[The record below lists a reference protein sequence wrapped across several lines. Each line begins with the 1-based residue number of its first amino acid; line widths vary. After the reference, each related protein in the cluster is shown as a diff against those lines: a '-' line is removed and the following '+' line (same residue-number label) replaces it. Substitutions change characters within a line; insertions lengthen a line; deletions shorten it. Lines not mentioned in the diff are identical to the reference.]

1 MDMDMDTANVGQ
13 DMDVNMDIGG
23 MGVFIQETKGEDRGS
38 WLSRDSERELL
49 VRLERRRG
57 YWWKRSASCVWWCG
71 DFCLDG
77 LIMGYS

>member
-57 YWWKRSASCVWWCG
+57 YWKRSASCGGVAI
-71 DFCLDG
+71 CLWTG
-77 LIMGYS
+77 